1 MMSLTCSH
9 VFYDKYAFA
18 SSNIQCHFGL
28 GAPIL
33 TPHYRSKKK
42 EAKELDQCV
51 TDSSATDCT
60 PECKICAPSDGR
72 QPGCWSLPL

>member
-18 SSNIQCHFGL
+18 SSNIQCHFEL

-33 TPHYRSKKK
+33 TPHYRSKKERGK
-42 EAKELDQCV
+42 GA
-51 TDSSATDCT
+51 
-60 PECKICAPSDGR
+60 
-72 QPGCWSLPL
+72 